1 MLHVLKYKRAIIQT
15 NTGYGKT
22 ETIATLINYA
32 HNELGKKVL
41 VITPGKKRK
50 MKLLRDMSLDLE
62 VNCQLQ

>member
-32 HNELGKKVL
+32 HNELGKS
-41 VITPGKKRK
+41 ISYNSRKKRK
-50 MKLLRDMSLDLE
+50 MKL
-62 VNCQLQ
+62 

>member
-1 MLHVLKYKRAIIQT
+1 M
-15 NTGYGKT
+15 KT